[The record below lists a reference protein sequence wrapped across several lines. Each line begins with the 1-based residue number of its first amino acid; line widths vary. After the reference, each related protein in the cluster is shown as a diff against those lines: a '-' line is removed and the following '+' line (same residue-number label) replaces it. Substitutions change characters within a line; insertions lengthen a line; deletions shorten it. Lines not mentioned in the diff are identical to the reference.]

1 MKKKLM
7 TLILIVF
14 TASLIIGMSGCSTS
28 SSGTSSSGSN
38 NTAENNNNREFA
50 YDFSWRDEYGN
61 TVKLSEQKGK
71 VVLIDFWAT
80 WCGPC
85 KMTIPIIEKLYEDY
99 KGKDLI
105 IIGINLDQGVEAS
118 AISDFMK
125 ENGMKYLVVT
135 DPNGSVSGKYGVTS
149 IPRFFFIDKN
159 GRIANMVI
167 GYKDNMYD
175 TFSKQIESLLEE

>member
-7 TLILIVF
+7 TFILIILS
-14 TASLIIGMSGCSTS
+14 ASLIIGMSGCSTNS
-28 SSGTSSSGSN
+28 QGTSTPGSN
-38 NTAENNNNREFA
+38 NTAGNSNRELA
-50 YDFSWRDEYGN
+50 YDFSWRDANGN

-99 KGKDLI
+99 MGKDFL

-118 AISDFMK
+118 VISDFVK

-135 DPNGSVSGKYGVTS
+135 DPNSSVSSKYGVTS

-175 TFSKQIESLLEE
+175 TFSKQINSLLEE